1 MRRRAALDR
10 AAVVICSLFLLSRC
24 GPERPRPE
32 HAVLGAKLTLRGF
45 QEVKDFDVF
54 TANLADDS
62 GSFSSGYRTRN
73 VLFVES
79 SGATRWLL
87 ADNDHAV
94 MEYRVSG
101 PVASRFEE
109 PPIVAVVALATPIDK
124 DVKVGDLYLYDPP
137 GRQVKLIAEGVR
149 AVQGAALTSGGIAIL
164 YERPTGY
171 VLAHYDAKALTRIR
185 EVDVAVPEIKLGG
198 PTKR

>member
-1 MRRRAALDR
+1 MKRRDVLDR
-10 AAVVICSLFLLSRC
+10 AAIALCTLFLLSRC

-54 TANLADDS
+54 TADLADDS
-62 GSFSSGYRTRN
+62 GGLSSGYRTRN

-79 SGATRWLL
+79 SGAAHWLL
-87 ADNDHAV
+87 SDNDHAV
-94 MEYRVSG
+94 VEYRVSG
-101 PVASRFEE
+101 PVASRVEE
-109 PPIVAVVALATPIDK
+109 PPVVAVVALATPVDK
-124 DVKVGDLYLYDPP
+124 DTKVGDLYLYDPP
-137 GRQVKLIAEGVR
+137 GREVKLIAEGVT
-149 AVQGAALTSGGIAIL
+149 AVQGAALTSDGIAIL